1 MTLDTRARQA
11 AQALRQA
18 VTGAGSTRTSQPVE
32 RFERYAHR
40 KEQTRRITAIAAV
53 SAIAVATFV
62 GGRAVLNRDT
72 EVPIISE
79 PTPTPSATPSAT
91 ESASAAPESPTV
103 TATLTSDGRCEGSF
117 PEGHLPPGT
126 FQFTYVNETDGSVAF
141 PLFRVDP
148 DIRRGQLERQLAEVA
163 RHVEEEVTDPQPGTA
178 ERMLAGLEAGVYHQ
192 HVTIAHD
199 TDTLVIDLPDVT
211 NYMVVCGDR
220 VGALWRPLGFV
231 GLIKIR

>member
-1 MTLDTRARQA
+1 
-11 AQALRQA
+11 
-18 VTGAGSTRTSQPVE
+18 VTGAGSTRTSEPVE

-72 EVPIISE
+72 QVPIISE
-79 PTPTPSATPSAT
+79 PTPTQSATPSAT
-91 ESASAAPESPTV
+91 ESTSAATGFPTV
-103 TATLTSDGRCEGSF
+103 TATLTPDGRCEGSF
-117 PEGHLPPGT
+117 SEAHFPPGT

-141 PLFRVDP
+141 WLFRVDP
-148 DIRRGQLERQLAEVA
+148 DIRRGQLERQLAQVA
-163 RHVEEEVTDPQPGTA
+163 RRVEEEVTDPTVSGTG
-178 ERMLAGLEAGVYHQ
+178 EEMLAGLEAGVYHQ

-199 TDTLVIDLPDVT
+199 TDTILIDLPDVT
-211 NYMVVCGDR
+211 NYVVVCGDR

-231 GLIKIR
+231 GFIKIR